1 MKSNGGTFL
10 TAVTLLVAMCASG
23 AWAATHYKVLY
34 NFNDGN
40 GGGFGPAAVLVFDS
54 NGNLYS
60 TTAAG
65 GTSNGCGETGCGVV
79 FKLTPSSQGYWNESV
94 LFSFDGSDGS
104 QPHSPV
110 VFDSHGNLYGTT
122 VNGGADGNGV
132 VFELM
137 PGSNGV
143 WTDFGMHSFSGG
155 LDGAQ
160 PYAGVTLDNAGH
172 LYGTT
177 SAGGADN
184 YGVVF
189 AMAGPGIPG
198 PTILHAFAG
207 GSDGQQSF
215 GSLVADASGNLYGVT
230 WAGGAY
236 QAGTVF
242 EMTRDPVGGIWS
254 ETVLYEFRGA
264 PADGA
269 NPYAGVTFDSAG
281 NLYGTTYAGGT
292 SGFGTV
298 FKLTPNQDGTWSE
311 TVLHSFAGGNDGGN
325 PYGGITLDALGN
337 LYGTTNAGGPGRH
350 GTIFKMAQTQAGQ
363 WSETVL
369 YGFTG
374 GVDGGWPDAGI
385 ILDGAGNLYGTAVVG
400 GLGGPEHGGVVF
412 EFTP

>member
-1 MKSNGGTFL
+1 MVSGL
-10 TAVTLLVAMCASG
+10 T
-23 AWAATHYKVLY
+23 
-34 NFNDGN
+34 
-40 GGGFGPAAVLVFDS
+40 
-54 NGNLYS
+54 
-60 TTAAG
+60 
-65 GTSNGCGETGCGVV
+65 
-79 FKLTPSSQGYWNESV
+79 SV
-94 LFSFDGSDGS
+94 CV
-104 QPHSPV
+104 P
-110 VFDSHGNLYGTT
+110 
-122 VNGGADGNGV
+122 
-132 VFELM
+132 
-137 PGSNGV
+137 
-143 WTDFGMHSFSGG
+143 FSGG

-400 GLGGPEHGGVVF
+400 GLGGPRAWRRGVRIHTLEERRMLACRRRCWATAFRRSGGTEQAAPDCYLSCRDQLLVSA
-412 EFTP
+412 